1 MKSLYEC
8 LNVVKDHR
16 RAQGQR
22 TPMSAFL
29 EMIVLAGM
37 SGHFGFRPISRF
49 ITKNE
54 AFFVERYK
62 LEHGTPAYA
71 TLRNFTKEL
80 DYKSLCSS
88 LLAWGSQYLEQEE
101 WISIDGKAI
110 GSTVTDCHDSQ
121 QNFKS
126 MVSMFC
132 NKKGIVINSLSIEMK
147 KDHEGQAAR
156 DLIALC
162 ELKGITFTMDA
173 LHCQKKRR
181 KPSWSQEMSMYF
193 K

>member
-1 MKSLYEC
+1 MKSLYEY
-8 LNVVKDHR
+8 LNGVKDFR
-16 RAQGQR
+16 RAQGMR

-49 ITKNE
+49 ISTNE
-54 AFFVERYK
+54 DYFVKRYN
-62 LEHGTPAYA
+62 LDHGTPAYA
-71 TLRNFTKEL
+71 TLRNFIKQL
-80 DYKSLCSS
+80 DYRELCAA
-88 LLAWGSQYLEQEE
+88 LFKWGNQYIEQGD
-101 WISIDGKAI
+101 WVSIDGKAI
-110 GSTVTDCHDSQ
+110 GSTLTNPQDSK

-132 NKKGIVINSLSIEMK
+132 EKKGIVINSISIENK
-147 KDHEGQAAR
+147 NDGEGQAAR
-156 DLIALC
+156 ELIEMC
-162 ELKGITFTMDA
+162 ELKGITFTLDA

-181 KPSWSQEMSMYF
+181 KSSWSQEMTMYS